1 MLGRWGD
8 MMSRQRRQ
16 KTSGMKTQKDNE
28 EDRKLTWRL
37 GEELPRENTG
47 RKDNIYFLK
56 ASEKQETNLKRGEK

>member
-1 MLGRWGD
+1 

-47 RKDNIYFLK
+47 RKVIYTF
-56 ASEKQETNLKRGEK
+56 